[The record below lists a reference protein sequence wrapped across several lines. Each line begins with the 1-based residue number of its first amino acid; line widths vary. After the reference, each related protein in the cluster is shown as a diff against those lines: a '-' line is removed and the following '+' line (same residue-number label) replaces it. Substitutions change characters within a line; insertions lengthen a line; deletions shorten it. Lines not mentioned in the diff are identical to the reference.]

1 MNIDEANAT
10 AVDRMMSARP
20 MLTGLGAAR
29 EVIPGMKDNLLLHA
43 GPPIE
48 WPRMSG
54 PLRGAVI
61 GAMLFEGLAKTEK
74 EAAAMAEGGKVEFAP
89 CHHHGAV
96 GPMAGVISA
105 SMKVYV
111 IENIEHG
118 NKSFSNLNEGYGKV
132 LRYGAYSEEV
142 LKRLRWMNDV
152 LGSVLAEALAL
163 GGGIDLRALI
173 AEALHMGDE
182 GHNRNKAGSLL
193 YLKLLAPLIAK
204 VAKDAAVEAEVLQFL
219 GDNALSVLNP
229 VMAAC
234 KSMADAAHGVE
245 GSTIVTT
252 MARNGTDFGI
262 RVAGLGDRWF
272 TAPVNTPQGL
282 YFPGFGPEDANPDI
296 GDSAITET
304 AGIAIVTT
312 MARNGTDFGIRVSG
326 MGDRQW
332 FTAPAEIP
340 VGLFFSGFTQQDAN
354 PDIGDSAITE
364 TAGIGGFAMA
374 TAPAIVTFVGGT
386 PKDAMN
392 ATLEM
397 YEITAAESKYFTMPA
412 LGFRGTPTGIDIRK
426 VVELGIAPRINTGI
440 AHKNAGIG
448 QVGAGLVRP
457 PLKIFEEAL
466 VAFAEKYR
474 I

>member
-1 MNIDEANAT
+1 MDIDQANTTAVNRMMEARPILKGVAT
-10 AVDRMMSARP
+10 AQD
-20 MLTGLGAAR
+20 
-29 EVIPGMKDNLLLHA
+29 VIPGMKDNLFLHA

-48 WPRMSG
+48 WARMSG
-54 PLRGAVI
+54 PLRGAIV
-61 GAMLFEGLAKTEK
+61 GAMLFEGIAKS
-74 EAAAMAEGGKVEFAP
+74 EAEATSMVERGEVEFDS

-96 GPMAGVISA
+96 GPMAGVTSA

-111 IENIEHG
+111 VENAEHG

-132 LRYGAYSEEV
+132 LRYGAYSDDV
-142 LKRLRWMNDV
+142 LKKLRWMNAV
-152 LGSVLAEALAL
+152 LGTALADAL
-163 GGGIDLRALI
+163 AASNGIDMRALI
-173 AEALHMGDE
+173 SEALHMGDE
-182 GHNRNKAGSLL
+182 GHNRNKAGSLI
-193 YLKLLAPLIAK
+193 YLKLISPLIAK
-204 VAKDAAVEAEVLQFL
+204 TMKDSVAMSEVLQFI

-234 KSMADAAHGVE
+234 KAMTDAAHGVE

-262 RVAGLGDRWF
+262 RVSGLG
-272 TAPVNTPQGL
+272 
-282 YFPGFGPEDANPDI
+282 EK
-296 GDSAITET
+296 
-304 AGIAIVTT
+304 
-312 MARNGTDFGIRVSG
+312 
-326 MGDRQW
+326 QW

-340 VGLFFSGFTQQDAN
+340 VGLFFSGFSQDDAN

-397 YEITAAESKYFTMPA
+397 YEITFAESKFFTMPS
-412 LGFRGTPTGIDIRK
+412 LDFRGTPTGIDLRK
-426 VVELGIAPRINTGI
+426 VVELGITPRINTGI
-440 AHKNAGIG
+440 AHKNAGVG

-457 PLKIFEEAL
+457 PLAIFEQAL
-466 VAFAEKYR
+466 LAYAEKYNL
-474 I
+474 